1 MYSPQLMSA
10 ARAMGDYLR
19 YKSAIG
25 NTLSELVILMTARAW
40 RQDYE
45 WQVHYPLA
53 LKAGIGA
60 EVAAAIARHQ
70 RPTTMDPDEEIVFG
84 YVSEL
89 LRSQHV
95 SDRSF
100 ERAKARFGPRGVV
113 DIAGIVGYYTLLA
126 MQLNAAQYPVAKI
139 TASPPAAEH

>member
-1 MYSPQLMSA
+1 
-10 ARAMGDYLR
+10 
-19 YKSAIG
+19 
-25 NTLSELVILMTARAW
+25 
-40 RQDYE
+40 
-45 WQVHYPLA
+45 
-53 LKAGIGA
+53 
-60 EVAAAIARHQ
+60 
-70 RPTTMDPDEEIVFG
+70 MDPDEEIVFG

-139 TASPPAAEH
+139 TASASAPAAGH